1 MINKQQLPR
10 IDEVDQ
16 KYILNELV
24 PDILRSKYNKYN
36 LANYDGMYVDCFGN
50 GTYIMF
56 SNTDVFVSQCNEN
69 GTLIPSI
76 GKSRRYRNII
86 PLNTYKIIKSKSKTI
101 TTENVVKNAAK
112 LGII

>member
-1 MINKQQLPR
+1 MITKQLPK
-10 IDEVDQ
+10 IDEVNQ

-24 PDILRSKYNKYN
+24 PDILRSKHNKYN
-36 LANYDGMYVDCFGN
+36 LANYDGMYVDCFSN

-56 SNTDVFVSQCNEN
+56 SNNDVFVSPCNEN

-76 GKSRRYRNII
+76 GKSRRYKNII
-86 PLNTYKIIKSKSKTI
+86 SISNYNRIKAKSDTI
-101 TTENVVKNAAK
+101 MTENVVKDAAN

>member
-1 MINKQQLPR
+1 MINKLLPK
-10 IDEVDQ
+10 IDEVDK

-24 PDILRSKYNKYN
+24 PDILKSKYNKYN

-56 SNTDVFVSQCNEN
+56 SNNDVFVSPCNEN

-76 GKSRRYRNII
+76 GKSRRYKNII
-86 PLNTYKIIKSKSKTI
+86 PINIYTSIKSKSDTI
-101 TTENVVKNAAK
+101 TTESVVKNAAN

>member
-1 MINKQQLPR
+1 MNTKQLPK
-10 IDEVDQ
+10 IDEVNQ
-16 KYILNELV
+16 NYILNELV
-24 PDILRSKYNKYN
+24 PDILRSKHNKYN

>member
-1 MINKQQLPR
+1 MINKLLPK
-10 IDEVDQ
+10 IDEVDK

-24 PDILRSKYNKYN
+24 PDILKSKYNKYN

-56 SNTDVFVSQCNEN
+56 SNKDVFVSPCNEN

-76 GKSRRYRNII
+76 GKSRRYKNII
-86 PLNTYKIIKSKSKTI
+86 SISNYNRIKAKSDTI
-101 TTENVVKNAAK
+101 MTENVVKDAAN